1 MPGVSTGKTFPQ
13 GQVFSC
19 GVFVIYPALKATSK
33 NGDYSYT
40 NVNAGFSL
48 KEFFSFL
55 GVCSLDVFFGQQF
68 FHFPIDLYQLKHPG
82 IFDSKFV

>member
-1 MPGVSTGKTFPQ
+1 MGYLLFTLLSRL
-13 GQVFSC
+13 QVRMER
-19 GVFVIYPALKATSK
+19 
-33 NGDYSYT
+33 DYSYAH
-40 NVNAGFSL
+40 VNAGFSL